1 MTVSDP
7 PLAAALAG
15 IAAAIPADIAAKLR
29 AANQELAMSGSVPGL
44 EVCEEAPGF
53 ELPDQL
59 GRSVSLSGQLDLGP
73 VVLVF
78 YRGDWC
84 PFCNL
89 TLRAL
94 QNELDELH
102 ALGASLLA
110 VSPQSPDH
118 ALSLTEKQEL
128 GFPVLSDRDQSTIAA
143 YRLQYLVPSDLQV
156 LYAENFGNDLRE
168 QNADGTWRL
177 PVPATFVIDR
187 GGVIRARFVDPDY
200 TKRMEPAD
208 VLAAVAR
215 LTRQ

>member
-1 MTVSDP
+1 
-7 PLAAALAG
+7 
-15 IAAAIPADIAAKLR
+15 
-29 AANQELAMSGSVPGL
+29 
-44 EVCEEAPGF
+44 
-53 ELPDQL
+53 
-59 GRSVSLSGQLDLGP
+59 

-102 ALGASLLA
+102 ALGARLLA

-118 ALSLTEKQEL
+118 ALSLTEKHEL

-143 YRLQYLVPSDLQV
+143 YRLQYLVPPDLQV
-156 LYAENFGNDLRE
+156 LYAEKFGNDLRE

-187 GGVIRARFVDPDY
+187 DGVIRARFVDPDH

-208 VLAAVAR
+208 VLAAVAQ
-215 LTRQ
+215 LTRHSPA